1 MDWQNIYL
9 GFAGANRMLRSI
21 LTVLGLIL
29 VSFGV
34 LIVLLPMLLQFLVG
48 GFFILIGVAVLGA
61 AWRRRLPPL
70 RRPFEPNGEP
80 DVVDEWR

>member
-9 GFAGANRMLRSI
+9 GMSSANRMLRSM
-21 LTVLGLIL
+21 LTILGLIL

-61 AWRRRLPPL
+61 AWRRRLPPP
-70 RRPFEPNGEP
+70 RRPLEQNGES